1 MWNNRAAWH
10 TCSLTLPPQNV
21 KIMSM
26 RQRVKEA
33 MDFIREQTKDL
44 SEERY
49 EEFLEQLKFELA
61 AESELCCWGDPE
73 EE

>member
-1 MWNNRAAWH
+1 MTRM
-10 TCSLTLPPQNV
+10 PQNV

-26 RQRVKEA
+26 RQRVKET
-33 MDFIREQTKDL
+33 MGFIREQTKDL

-49 EEFLEQLKFELA
+49 EEFLEQLKFELE

>member
-1 MWNNRAAWH
+1 MA
-10 TCSLTLPPQNV
+10 PMPQNV

-49 EEFLEQLKFELA
+49 EEFLEQLKDELG

>member
-1 MWNNRAAWH
+1 M
-10 TCSLTLPPQNV
+10 CSLAPMPQNV
-21 KIMSM
+21 KMMSM

-49 EEFLEQLKFELA
+49 EEFLEQLKDELE
-61 AESELCCWGDPE
+61 AESELCCWGDPKE
-73 EE
+73 E

>member
-1 MWNNRAAWH
+1 
-10 TCSLTLPPQNV
+10 
-21 KIMSM
+21 MSM

-33 MDFIREQTKDL
+33 MDFIREQTKDM

-49 EEFLEQLKFELA
+49 QEFLEQLKFELE
-61 AESELCCWGDPE
+61 AESELCCWGDLE

>member
-1 MWNNRAAWH
+1 
-10 TCSLTLPPQNV
+10 
-21 KIMSM
+21 MSM

-49 EEFLEQLKFELA
+49 EEFLEQLKDELE
-61 AESELCCWGDPE
+61 AESELCCWGDPKE
-73 EE
+73 E

>member
-1 MWNNRAAWH
+1 MF
-10 TCSLTLPPQNV
+10 SLTLPPQNV
-21 KIMSM
+21 KAMSM

-49 EEFLEQLKFELA
+49 EEFLEQLKFEL
-61 AESELCCWGDPE
+61 ESETELCNWGDPDDE
-73 EE
+73 

>member
-21 KIMSM
+21 K
-26 RQRVKEA
+26 
-33 MDFIREQTKDL
+33 TKDM

-49 EEFLEQLKFELA
+49 EEFLEQLKFELE

>member
-49 EEFLEQLKFELA
+49 EEFLEQLKFELE
-61 AESELCCWGDPE
+61 AESELCCWGDSE